1 MEKSSSSGAGSEW
14 GSYVAPD
21 RAKAKQK
28 KDQMEARR
36 LQRQQEAEEELAAI
50 ARGDV
55 ATIAAVAARDE
66 RSAKIRKSEEEK
78 AESRDRLACLRLLR
92 SHKKGE
98 AVVDALANGRLPI
111 ELVLRVM
118 EYVVKSKSATIDI
131 RDLERQKLCEI
142 RKSVLGIS
150 EASDSLD
157 SIFEEAMVKTA
168 LVSLDLSVDP
178 HTISLPLLL
187 LPLSHPIQALEIA
200 CVAGISCRNHRYP
213 SQLLRATFVMAE
225 IAGLVPRL
233 ASLTLRLTLND
244 ECRHGHFQSTSWS
257 GIVCRSGFTEY
268 KSLRQVI
275 EDLINALRV
284 HLPRSSK
291 TLVAA
296 WKGEHPFICKTNTLA
311 VDDSM
316 TIDQV
321 LKAAFDV

>member
-1 MEKSSSSGAGSEW
+1 
-14 GSYVAPD
+14 
-21 RAKAKQK
+21 
-28 KDQMEARR
+28 MEARR

-50 ARGDV
+50 ARGNA

-66 RSAKIRKSEEEK
+66 RSAK
-78 AESRDRLACLRLLR
+78 
-92 SHKKGE
+92 
-98 AVVDALANGRLPI
+98 
-111 ELVLRVM
+111 
-118 EYVVKSKSATIDI
+118 SATIDI
-131 RDLERQKLCEI
+131 RDLERQKLSEI

-150 EASDSLD
+150 DASQKLN
-157 SIFEEAMVKTA
+157 SIFEEAVVKTA

-200 CVAGISCRNHRYP
+200 CVAGISCHNHRYP

-233 ASLTLRLTLND
+233 ASLALRLTLND

-275 EDLINALRV
+275 LQN
-284 HLPRSSK
+284 
-291 TLVAA
+291 
-296 WKGEHPFICKTNTLA
+296 EHSGGRRLH
-311 VDDSM
+311 DG
-316 TIDQV
+316 
-321 LKAAFDV
+321 